1 MSISINGMLGKLI
14 GFGVLVT
21 ILYIVIWKPYLKKLN
36 MKIWRTKGMLNMIP
50 MSMISKNE
58 KLKI

>member
-1 MSISINGMLGKLI
+1 MNGMLGKLI

-21 ILYIVIWKPYLKKLN
+21 ILYIVIWKPYLIKLN

-50 MSMISKNE
+50 MSMINKNE
-58 KLKI
+58 KLKM